1 MKNNRRTDIIFL
13 LLICLTILG
22 AGAYDYS
29 TNTASFPEQTASV
42 APTAVSP
49 VIEVPSND
57 NPATAP
63 APGSDSAAAP
73 TPTAS
78 PQPATI
84 PTPTPETY
92 TVKSGDSL
100 WDIAVAHHT
109 TVVQLMASNHLSSDA
124 LSLGQ
129 TLIVTGPAHQA
140 AKVAGQNAPATTPSR
155 SVGTSRPA
163 VLQYAAR
170 YLNTPYKYGGTTPA
184 GFDCSGFVQYV
195 YKHFDISLPR
205 AAAAQATAGVRVD
218 KANLS
223 PGDLVF
229 FDTEGSGINH
239 VGIYAGNGRFIHS
252 SSPNSGGVIYTS
264 LGESFYSKSYAGA
277 RRLSN

>member
-1 MKNNRRTDIIFL
+1 MKNKRRTDIVFL
-13 LLICLTILG
+13 LLICLTLVA
-22 AGAYDYS
+22 AGTYAYRA
-29 TNTASFPEQTASV
+29 NIGNFPEQTASSAPAAV
-42 APTAVSP
+42 ALVG
-49 VIEVPSND
+49 EVTPNGD
-57 NPATAP
+57 PATAP
-63 APGSDSAAAP
+63 TPGSDSAAEPSPSAPAP
-73 TPTAS
+73 TP
-78 PQPATI
+78 PPA
-84 PTPTPETY
+84 TY

-109 TVVQLMASNHLSSDA
+109 TVLQLMALNHLSSDA

-129 TLIVTGPAHQA
+129 TLIVTGPADQA
-140 AKVAGQNAPATTPSR
+140 AKAAAQSPPATTPSR
-155 SVGTSRPA
+155 SAGTSRSA

-170 YLNTPYKYGGTTPA
+170 YLNTPYKYGGATPA

-195 YKHFDISLPR
+195 CKHFDISLPR
-205 AAAAQATAGVRVD
+205 TAAAQATAGVRVD

-229 FDTEGSGINH
+229 FNTEGSGISH

>member
-1 MKNNRRTDIIFL
+1 MKNNQRTDIVFL
-13 LLICLTILG
+13 LLICLTLVA
-22 AGAYDYS
+22 AGTYAYRA
-29 TNTASFPEQTASV
+29 NTAHLPEQTVSMAPAAV
-42 APTAVSP
+42 APLG
-49 VIEVPSND
+49 EVPPNGD
-57 NPATAP
+57 PATAP
-63 APGSDSAAAP
+63 ASDSDSAAEPSQSAP
-73 TPTAS
+73 TPT
-78 PQPATI
+78 
-84 PTPTPETY
+84 PTPATY
-92 TVKSGDSL
+92 TVKSGDTL
-100 WDIAVAHHT
+100 WDIAAAHRT
-109 TVVQLMASNHLSSDA
+109 TVAQLIALNHLRSDA

-129 TLIVTGPAHQA
+129 TLLITGQA
-140 AKVAGQNAPATTPSR
+140 DQASKLAAQNAPAPTPSR
-155 SVGTSRPA
+155 SAGTSRSE

-170 YLNTPYKYGGTTPA
+170 YLNTPYKYGGATPA

-205 AAAAQATAGVRVD
+205 TAAAQATAGVRVD

-229 FDTEGSGINH
+229 FNTEGSGISH
-239 VGIYAGNGRFIHS
+239 VGIYVGNGRFIHS

>member
-1 MKNNRRTDIIFL
+1 MKNNQRTDIVFL
-13 LLICLTILG
+13 LLICLTLVA
-22 AGAYDYS
+22 AGTFAYRA
-29 TNTASFPEQTASV
+29 NTANLPEQTASKAPAAV
-42 APTAVSP
+42 APTG
-49 VIEVPSND
+49 EVP
-57 NPATAP
+57 PADDPVTTP
-63 APGSDSAAAP
+63 APGLDSAAEP
-73 TPTAS
+73 SPSPLTPTA
-78 PQPATI
+78 
-84 PTPTPETY
+84 TPVTY
-92 TVKSGDSL
+92 TVQSGDTL
-100 WDIAVAHHT
+100 WDIAAAHHI
-109 TVVQLMASNHLSSDA
+109 TVAQLTALNHLSSDA

-129 TLIVTGPAHQA
+129 TLIVTGQAEQA
-140 AKVAGQNAPATTPSR
+140 AKVAAQSALATTPSR
-155 SVGTSRPA
+155 SVVTSRSA

-170 YLNTPYKYGGTTPA
+170 YLNTPYKYGGATPA

-195 YKHFDISLPR
+195 YKHFDIGLPR
-205 AAAAQATAGVRVD
+205 TAAAQATAGDRVD

-229 FDTEGSGINH
+229 FNTEGSGINH

>member
-1 MKNNRRTDIIFL
+1 MKNNQRTDIVFL
-13 LLICLTILG
+13 MLICLTLVA
-22 AGAYDYS
+22 AGAYAYRA
-29 TNTASFPEQTASV
+29 NTANLPEQTASIV
-42 APTAVSP
+42 PAAVEPAS
-49 VIEVPSND
+49 EVPPHDDSV
-57 NPATAP
+57 TAP
-63 APGSDSAAAP
+63 APSDKAAEPSPSAPNPTITPAA
-73 TPTAS
+73 
-78 PQPATI
+78 
-84 PTPTPETY
+84 Y
-92 TVKSGDSL
+92 TVQPGDSL
-100 WDIAVAHHT
+100 WDIAAAHRTSVA
-109 TVVQLMASNHLSSDA
+109 QLMALNHLSSDA

-129 TLIVTGPAHQA
+129 TLIVTGPADQA
-140 AKVAGQNAPATTPSR
+140 AKVAAQNPPAVTPSR
-155 SVGTSRPA
+155 SAGTSRAA

-170 YLNTPYKYGGTTPA
+170 YLNTPYKYGGATPA

-205 AAAAQATAGVRVD
+205 TAAAQAKAGVRVD

-229 FDTEGSGINH
+229 FDTEGSGISH